1 MTSGPKS
8 TQLSSLRH
16 SHPKWEIPSIA
27 MLNYQRVGSI
37 WFHDDVSFRT
47 MEVPAESSDKL
58 RIEAGAIP
66 DAPGDPSLVSHMQK

>member
-16 SHPKWEIPSIA
+16 SHPKWEI
-27 MLNYQRVGSI
+27 GSI

-66 DAPGDPSLVSHMQK
+66 DGPGDPSLVSHMQK